1 MNQNLAKL
9 SEEIDNLT
17 IIYSSNPHFQQWIEI
32 QAVDEQENRWLE
44 KHYKSTTP
52 DRRRQNIHST
62 AEYTFFQ
69 TRMEHSQEE
78 QRNQILDH
86 KTNLTN

>member
-1 MNQNLAKL
+1 MNRNTGSWWTKKTDDLK
-9 SEEIDNLT
+9 N
-17 IIYSSNPHFQQWIEI
+17 IINQP
-32 QAVDEQENRWLE
+32 
-44 KHYKSTTP
+44 P

-78 QRNQILDH
+78 QRNHILDH
-86 KTNLTN
+86 KTNLIIKKIILALYKVFSPTTTEWN